1 MRLGVVYYWTDPRVA
16 DWPEDED
23 LPAKLWCPKMLCVN
37 REESFVVAPDGLNLI
52 DAANGRL
59 KRGYNLDGL
68 VTNPLEDMEMFPF
81 DLDTLDIRLYTE
93 SNWET
98 PDAATCGMHPKKR
111 QYRLLPVVPGTGEG
125 DFWWFGWDGS
135 IEEWTMHGH
144 SYFIEEHAPTASGAL
159 GTSIHLKFHL
169 SRQPGFYIS
178 KVVVPLIMLWQMQ
191 FWTFAFENNRLEDK
205 ISHISTLLLTT
216 CAVVYVISAFLPK
229 LAFLTMIDRR
239 VRRSS
244 PSPPALSARLFSDAL
259 ERDAPSPA
267 AASRALA
274 RSHTRAYTRSLSH
287 MCDDRPLYPEPSKC
301 FS

>member
-1 MRLGVVYYWTDPRVA
+1 
-16 DWPEDED
+16 
-23 LPAKLWCPKMLCVN
+23 
-37 REESFVVAPDGLNLI
+37 
-52 DAANGRL
+52 
-59 KRGYNLDGL
+59 
-68 VTNPLEDMEMFPF
+68 
-81 DLDTLDIRLYTE
+81 
-93 SNWET
+93 
-98 PDAATCGMHPKKR
+98 
-111 QYRLLPVVPGTGEG
+111 
-125 DFWWFGWDGS
+125 
-135 IEEWTMHGH
+135 MHGH

-216 CAVVYVISAFLPK
+216 CAVVYVISTFLPK

-274 RSHTRAYTRSLSH
+274 RSHTRACTRSLSH
-287 MCDDRPLYPEPSKC
+287 MCDDRPLCPEPSKC